1 MLVDCSPGG
10 GLPLEWIALEFWGV
24 DCSSNLD
31 PGVNCCSTRGGG
43 LLRGPPPTKGEVRYM
58 SWSTGGLLGRRPT
71 TKEEVCGSSERRPA
85 LEKLS
90 RTLKTICLES
100 RRLAI
105 HSRREQSS

>member
-1 MLVDCSPGG
+1 MDCSPGG
-10 GLPLEWIALEFWGV
+10 GLLLEGIALEFRGGIAARI
-24 DCSSNLD
+24 STR
-31 PGVNCCSTRGGG
+31 GVNCCSTRGGG

-58 SWSTGGLLGRRPT
+58 SWSTGGLLGRPPP

-105 HSRREQSS
+105 HSRCEQSS